1 MIGGGLMVAGR
12 RSPRGT
18 LSSGDLG
25 GVGGDLGT
33 WVGVDA
39 DLRSVTSFIY
49 DGFSWLPRVVRVE
62 ATITSA
68 NVRWVSK
75 TAGDD
80 WRWHIGNGGN
90 CH

>member
-39 DLRSVTSFIY
+39 DLRSVTSFKD
-49 DGFSWLPRVVRVE
+49 DGL
-62 ATITSA
+62 
-68 NVRWVSK
+68 
-75 TAGDD
+75 
-80 WRWHIGNGGN
+80 
-90 CH
+90 